1 MLFPLS
7 GVNVR
12 MVGGES
18 ASASKFSS
26 PPRYGSEKR
35 GVRVLV
41 FMDMEMLTD
50 G

>member
-26 PPRYGSEKR
+26 PPRYESEKR
-35 GVRVLV
+35 GVRVFV
-41 FMDMEMLTD
+41 SMDMEMLTD
-50 G
+50 D